1 MSTALVH
8 RPTERA
14 AMGSVHYNVQTPPAE
29 RIVDLLFVARA
40 TGDRYGQRLFSR
52 LLDRALGLATGEA
65 P

>member
-1 MSTALVH
+1 
-8 RPTERA
+8 
-14 AMGSVHYNVQTPPAE
+14 MGSVHYNVQTPPAE

-40 TGDRYGQRLFSR
+40 TGDRYGQRLFSC